1 MDSNPPNPTFHQAG
15 LIIDLQTDLT
25 DSSRWNMLGRAGRVG
40 GSSCCK
46 QKSPCITSNVEIQG
60 STAA

>member
-46 QKSPCITSNVEIQG
+46 QKSPCIRQM
-60 STAA
+60 